1 LPCLIVGDEMKIGL
15 IAGGGGLPLQ
25 VAAAAKA
32 SDELGAVIALEHFAS
47 PQDFPGGVHLH
58 LGQFG
63 KIIRKL
69 KAANCTHV
77 CFAGI
82 VKRPDFKKVK
92 PDLKAVRHLPKVIQA
107 AARGD
112 DQLLREILSLF
123 ENEGFGII
131 SPQDVCADLMIK
143 EGVVGA
149 VSMDESHREDALKAC
164 ETAAAIGR
172 LDIGQGAVVARGV
185 VLAVEAQ
192 EGTDAMLM
200 RLLNL
205 PAELRGTSNSR
216 TGVLAKLVKPT
227 QDIRVDLPT
236 LGPTTVRYAAEAGL
250 AGIVAE
256 AGGAFIM
263 DREETVRLADEMGV
277 FIAGLPKA

>member
-1 LPCLIVGDEMKIGL
+1 MKIGL